1 VTEGRTG
8 STWSYPET
16 SVTLLRT
23 LRETQSGV
31 DDAAWA
37 RFVDMYGTVVY
48 HLVRMLSPGISDA
61 DTDEAVQDV
70 FVRLAC
76 ILRAGAYD
84 PARGKFR
91 TYLSTLTRRL
101 LIDRYRESARRQGR
115 QIGLEAADDIAFEND
130 PGEWMDA
137 KWRVACRMAAER
149 RVMEESAISGQSR
162 ELWSLIVE
170 GVPVKEAARR
180 LGIPANTASKI
191 KRRIEERILVL
202 VRMYEREGFNPA
214 RLFWYNMRRLN

>member
-1 VTEGRTG
+1 MTEGRTG
-8 STWSYPET
+8 SIWSYPET

-115 QIGLEAADDIAFEND
+115 QIGLEAAGDIAFEND

-162 ELWSLIVE
+162 ELWSLLVE

>member
-1 VTEGRTG
+1 MTEGRTG

>member
-162 ELWSLIVE
+162 ELWSLLVE

>member
-1 VTEGRTG
+1 M
-8 STWSYPET
+8 WSYPET

-23 LRETQSGV
+23 LREARSGV

-48 HLVRMLSPGISDA
+48 HLVRLLSTGISDA

-70 FVRLAC
+70 FVRLVC
-76 ILRAGAYD
+76 ILREGAYD
-84 PARGKFR
+84 PAKSKFR

-115 QIGLEAADDIAFEND
+115 QVGLETADDIAFESD

-162 ELWSLIVE
+162 ELWGLRAE

-191 KRRIEERILVL
+191 KRRVEERILAL
-202 VRMYEREGFNPA
+202 VRMYEK
-214 RLFWYNMRRLN
+214 